1 MDCIV
6 INNKT
11 QNKEIIIT
19 DDDLKLI
26 IRALNNYDYIDDDKK
41 EIEYKS
47 KYGKDSKLDLHLK
60 KAIY

>member
-1 MDCIV
+1 MNIIT

-11 QNKEIIIT
+11 KNKEIIIT

-26 IRALNNYDYIDDDKK
+26 IRALNNYNYINDDKK
-41 EIEYKS
+41 EIKYKS
-47 KYGKDSKLDLHLK
+47 KYGNYKLDNDLI

>member
-1 MDCIV
+1 MHIIT

-11 QNKEIIIT
+11 KNKEIIIN

-26 IRALNNYDYIDDDKK
+26 IRALNNYNYLDDDKK

-47 KYGKDSKLDLHLK
+47 KYGRYKLDLNLTK
-60 KAIY
+60 EI